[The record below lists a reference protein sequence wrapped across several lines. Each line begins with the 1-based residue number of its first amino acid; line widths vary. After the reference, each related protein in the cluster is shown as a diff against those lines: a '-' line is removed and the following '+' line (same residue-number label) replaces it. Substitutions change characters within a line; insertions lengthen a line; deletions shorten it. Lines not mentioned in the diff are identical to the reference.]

1 MARLLFVER
10 CSRSLSEA
18 YMTALEREMARL
30 AGVRKLKVL
39 DLGQE
44 VSLGVPQ
51 DRILPLRRI
60 GKVVILKKSEDFGKL
75 YMEALEAPEVK
86 RLWSELE
93 EEKRRRSH
101 GTDLR
106 GHGYQWYSIRP
117 IILHGGGLL
126 LSYSPVPSDTEV
138 LIWLGRW
145 EGIDAL
151 GGLLRLELLARGTR
165 KAVSGLFLEREYRDK
180 VDHVRDWLALEE
192 GDYSIEPLRQ
202 EGCYLK
208 ELWRRELLYVVQHYR
223 MRIRRGLIPVPLPEG
238 VEPAIDFEWWV
249 EPERE
254 AVKR

>member
-18 YMTALEREMARL
+18 YEAALEREVARL
-30 AGVRKLKVL
+30 AGMRKLKVL

-51 DRILPLRRI
+51 DRILPLRRA
-60 GKVVILKKSEDFGKL
+60 GKVVILKKKEDDIKL
-75 YMEALEAPEVK
+75 LAEALEAPEVK

-93 EEKRRRSH
+93 EERRRRSR

-106 GHGYQWYSIRP
+106 KHEWHSIRP

-126 LSYSPVPSDTEV
+126 LSYSPVSSDAEV
-138 LIWLGRW
+138 LLYLGRW
-145 EGIDAL
+145 EGLDAL
-151 GGLLRLELLARGTR
+151 GGVLRLDLFARGTR
-165 KAVSGLFLEREYRDK
+165 KAVSGFFLEREYCDE

-192 GDYSIEPLRQ
+192 GDYSVEPLRQ
-202 EGCYLK
+202 EGCYVE
-208 ELWRRELLYVVQHYR
+208 ELWRRTLLYVVQYYR
-223 MRIRRGLIPVPLPEG
+223 MRIRRDLIPVPLPVG

-249 EPERE
+249 EPEKGR
-254 AVKR
+254 